1 MKPVRILLLP
11 GWQDAGPG
19 HWLTRWQALHGFERV
34 VQDDWW
40 WPRRGDW
47 MVRLEDTLLADER
60 PAVLVAHGL
69 GCHLVAAWAAHSQQ
83 RHRVTAALLVAPPD
97 LQRTDAPPQWQA
109 WARLAPQALPFAS
122 SAVLSADDPASSA
135 SHSLRTAA
143 AWGSEIHRQ
152 GAAGGLDGHSGLGD
166 WPEGLALLQA
176 LLLRAGLAASPAP
189 R

>member
-1 MKPVRILLLP
+1 MKTARILLLP

-34 VQDDWW
+34 AQDDWW

-47 MVRLEDTLLADER
+47 MVRLEDTLLADEC

-69 GCHLVAAWAAHSQQ
+69 GCHLVAAWAAHSQ
-83 RHRVTAALLVAPPD
+83 HLARVAAALLVAPPD
-97 LQRTDAPPQWQA
+97 LQRADAPPQLQA
-109 WARLAPQALPFAS
+109 WGRLLPQTLPFAS
-122 SAVLSADDPASSA
+122 SAVLSTDDPASSA
-135 SHSLRTAA
+135 AHSLQTAA
-143 AWGSEIHRQ
+143 AWGCDIHSQ
-152 GAAGGLDGHSGLGD
+152 GAAGGLDARSGLGD

-176 LLLRAGLAASPAP
+176 LQQRAGLAARPAP